1 MSVHWEKGR
10 RQLEEFAREAVDP
23 KVTGSSS
30 KNPFMDPSPDQL
42 LRAGVG
48 LAFRRGRLQ
57 HVYNILR
64 GKDLETGDVSAER
77 REEQFDRLRLA
88 QDEVVNL
95 TNWHEFLKTISHAGF
110 RSRKMVTSENALVYT
125 YILWLIG
132 RRDFGIDLKTLRAV
146 IARWFFM
153 AHTTGRYTSSPE
165 SQIESDLGRVG
176 DLAPGDGP
184 AFCAELDRIVR
195 ANFTGDYWDITLP
208 NRLDT
213 SSSRSPV
220 LYAYW
225 AALNL
230 LDAELLFSDL
240 RIRALLDPG
249 VSAPRSIERH
259 HLFPKAFLGAQGIK
273 GTRMVNAIGNM
284 AFLDWPENAKI
295 SADDPLV
302 YWPEMVGRLGAARAK
317 QQSYW
322 HALPVGWEQLD
333 YQTFL
338 DRRRPLLAKVVR
350 DGFDKLWDDT
360 GEVEHTGTFSD
371 LLAVGE
377 SQMVEYKSTAR
388 WNLHTEQVDKKMEH
402 VVVKTVC
409 GFLNSEGGSLLIG
422 VDDDGTVVGLERD
435 FATLGSKPNRDGYE
449 LFLRQLLDTNL
460 SVQTAGIVKIR
471 FETVSAADVCVVSVA
486 ASGKPSFA
494 KSPDGGQGASE
505 FWVRIGNATK
515 QLHGDDMVEY
525 QSDHWG

>member
-1 MSVHWEKGR
+1 
-10 RQLEEFAREAVDP
+10 
-23 KVTGSSS
+23 
-30 KNPFMDPSPDQL
+30 
-42 LRAGVG
+42 
-48 LAFRRGRLQ
+48 
-57 HVYNILR
+57 VYNILR

-77 REEQFDRLRLA
+77 REQQFDRLRLA

-132 RRDFGIDLKTLRAV
+132 RRDFGIDLKTLRSV

-165 SQIESDLGRVG
+165 SQIESDLGRIG
-176 DLAPGDGP
+176 DLTSGDGE
-184 AFCAELDRIVR
+184 AFCLELNRIVR

-213 SSSRSPV
+213 SSPRSPV

-259 HLFPKAFLGAQGIK
+259 HLFPKDFLGGQGIK
-273 GTRMVNAIGNM
+273 GTRMVNAIANM
-284 AFLDWPENAKI
+284 AFLDWPGNAKI
-295 SADDPLV
+295 SADDPRD
-302 YWPEMVGRLGAARAK
+302 YWPEMAGQLGAARAK

-350 DGFDKLWDDT
+350 DGFEKLWDNA
-360 GEVEHTGTFSD
+360 GEVAHAGSLSD
-371 LLAVGE
+371 LLAAGE
-377 SQMVEYKSTAR
+377 SQMVEYKSTPSRPTRR
-388 WNLHTEQVDKKMEH
+388 WNTSSLRR
-402 VVVKTVC
+402 C
-409 GFLNSEGGSLLIG
+409 AGS
-422 VDDDGTVVGLERD
+422 
-435 FATLGSKPNRDGYE
+435 
-449 LFLRQLLDTNL
+449 
-460 SVQTAGIVKIR
+460 
-471 FETVSAADVCVVSVA
+471 
-486 ASGKPSFA
+486 
-494 KSPDGGQGASE
+494 
-505 FWVRIGNATK
+505 
-515 QLHGDDMVEY
+515 
-525 QSDHWG
+525 